1 VSAEIPLVLASA
13 SPRRKQLL
21 ERLGLPVRLAPV
33 ELDETPFPGET
44 PLAVPVR
51 LAREKARLAQGA
63 FSELPVLA
71 GDTAVILGDRVLGK
85 PASREEA
92 RAMLL
97 ALRGRTH
104 LVATALAL
112 AFRDRWAEVVE
123 VAKVTFTRFP
133 RELLAWYL
141 AGSEW
146 QDKAGAY
153 ALQGQAAVFVAR
165 VEGNVQAVVGLPLA
179 VLPELLARVGLKL
192 HPAGHRLTLVP
203 RRKSPPPTPAS

>member
-1 VSAEIPLVLASA
+1 VSSPLPLVLASA

-21 ERLGLPVRLAPV
+21 ERLGLEVRLAPV
-33 ELDETPFPGET
+33 EVDETPLPGET

-51 LAREKARLAQGA
+51 LAREKARRAQRA
-63 FSELPVLA
+63 FPELPVLA

-92 RAMLL
+92 EAMLCS
-97 ALRGRTH
+97 LRGRTH
-104 LVATALAL
+104 LVATALAVG
-112 AFRDRWAEVVE
+112 FGQRWAEVVE

-133 RELLAWYL
+133 PELLAWYL

-179 VLPELLARVGLKL
+179 ALPGLLARVGLAL

-203 RRKSPPPTPAS
+203 RRKSPPPAPAS